1 MRLKDDVSLREI
13 VDNEIIYQLQ
23 EERDEL
29 REQAKGAI
37 ERIQQENRANFN
49 KRRKKA
55 TAYQIGDLVAIKRTQ
70 FAPGSKL
77 YCKYLGPY
85 KIVRVLRGD
94 RYMVE
99 KVRECE
105 GPRSTS
111 ASGDHIKS
119 WVAVDHEE
127 IYDDSGDDECYP

>member
-85 KIVRVLRGD
+85 KIVRVLRND
-94 RYMVE
+94 RYIVD
-99 KVRECE
+99 KISECE
-105 GPRSTS
+105 GPRYTS
-111 ASGDHIKS
+111 VSADHMKS
-119 WVAVDHEE
+119 WVAVEYEE
-127 IYDDSGDDECYP
+127 IDNSDDECEC